1 MKGTAL
7 VLNVALAGAIAIGA
21 TGIQGL
27 HAAEEQEE
35 YKPKVEVTTLLQA
48 PLEETEGKEVIIK
61 HLAIPP
67 GFVGGRHSHP
77 GSVFIYVLEG
87 SLTLEMEGDAPR
99 TINSG
104 ELFQEPLQRVMQ
116 AKNLSTTD
124 WTKIIVFQVG
134 DVGNPMMIKA
144 D

>member
-7 VLNVALAGAIAIGA
+7 VLNAALAGAIAIGA

-27 HAAEEQEE
+27 HAAEEHEE
-35 YKPKVEVTTLLQA
+35 YKAKVEVTTLLQA
-48 PLEETEGKEVIIK
+48 PLEETEGKEVIIT

-67 GFVGGRHSHP
+67 GFVGGRHFHP

-99 TINSG
+99 TINAG
-104 ELFQEPLQRVMQ
+104 ELYQEPLQRVMQ

-124 WTKIIVFQVG
+124 WAKIVVFQVG
-134 DVGNPMMIKA
+134 DAGNPMMIKA

>member
-7 VLNVALAGAIAIGA
+7 MLNVALAGAIAIGA

-27 HAAEEQEE
+27 HAEEQEE
-35 YKPKVEVTTLLQA
+35 YKSKAEGTMLLQA
-48 PLEETEGKEVIIK
+48 PLEGMEGKEVIIK

-67 GFVGGRHSHP
+67 GFVGGRHFHP

-99 TINSG
+99 TINAG
-104 ELFQEPLQRVMQ
+104 ELYQEPLQGVMQ
-116 AKNLSTTD
+116 ARNLSTTD
-124 WTKIIVFQVG
+124 WAKIVVFQVG

>member
-27 HAAEEQEE
+27 HAEEQEE
-35 YKPKVEVTTLLQA
+35 YKPKAEVTTLLQA
-48 PLEETEGKEVIIK
+48 PLEGMEGKEVIIK

-67 GFVGGRHSHP
+67 GFVGGRHFHP
-77 GSVFIYVLEG
+77 GPVFVYVLEG

-99 TINSG
+99 TINAG
-104 ELFQEPLQRVMQ
+104 ELFQEPLQGVMQ
-116 AKNLSTTD
+116 ARNLSTTD
-124 WTKIIVFQVG
+124 WAKIVVFQVG
-134 DVGNPMMIKA
+134 DAGNPMMIKA

>member
-35 YKPKVEVTTLLQA
+35 YKSKAEGTMLLQA
-48 PLEETEGKEVIIK
+48 PLEGMEGKEVIIE
-61 HLAIPP
+61 HVAIPP
-67 GFVGGRHSHP
+67 GFVGGRHFHP
-77 GSVFIYVLEG
+77 GPVFIYVLEG
-87 SLTLEMEGDAPR
+87 SLTLEMEGGTR
-99 TINSG
+99 TINAG
-104 ELFQEPLQRVMQ
+104 ELYQEPLQGVMQ

-124 WTKIIVFQVG
+124 WSKIVVFQVG
-134 DVGNPMMIKA
+134 DVGEPMMIKA

>member
-35 YKPKVEVTTLLQA
+35 YKSKAEVTMLLQA

-61 HLAIPP
+61 HFAISP
-67 GFVGGRHSHP
+67 GFVGGRHFHP

-99 TINSG
+99 TINAG
-104 ELFQEPLQRVMQ
+104 ELYQEPLQRVMQ
-116 AKNLSTTD
+116 ARNLSTTD
-124 WTKIIVFQVG
+124 WAKIIVFQVG
-134 DVGNPMMIKA
+134 DVGKPMMIKA

>member
-35 YKPKVEVTTLLQA
+35 YKPKADVTTLLQA
-48 PLEETEGKEVIIK
+48 PLEGIAGKEVIIK

-67 GFVGGRHSHP
+67 GFVGGRHFHP
-77 GSVFIYVLEG
+77 GPVFVYILEG

-116 AKNLSTTD
+116 ARNLSTTD
-124 WTKIIVFQVG
+124 WAKIVVFQVG
-134 DVGNPMMIKA
+134 DVGKPMMFKA